1 MNPGNSLTTKPG
13 WDGEEPN
20 KPQAHSGVSKKLI
33 VLAKEKPQTHNF
45 CEITVKSN
53 SLLKV
58 KRFSH
63 LETYDMLNFF
73 SCFRVM
79 RAVGEDNSNNL
90 DILVQTF
97 YCQRPWLFFF
107 FLIRKKDLVN

>member
-20 KPQAHSGVSKKLI
+20 QPQAHSGVSKKLI

-73 SCFRVM
+73 
-79 RAVGEDNSNNL
+79 
-90 DILVQTF
+90 Q
-97 YCQRPWLFFF
+97 LFQGYEGCG
-107 FLIRKKDLVN
+107 RG